1 MDLCNDLWV
10 FSFASGKWRE
20 LSAKDN
26 TKRKNHEMWG
36 ARGKVWMYG
45 GICFPL
51 GADTT
56 DEHCMTSTRDF
67 TSFDL
72 ETKTWEKLAESCS
85 IPLFFGAAGSEAK
98 AILVW

>member
-1 MDLCNDLWV
+1 
-10 FSFASGKWRE
+10 
-20 LSAKDN
+20 
-26 TKRKNHEMWG
+26 MWG

-45 GICFPL
+45 GICFPP

-72 ETKTWEKLAESCS
+72 EMKTWEKLPCVGDDPWDLAESCS
-85 IPLFFGAAGSEAK
+85 IPLSFGAAGSEAK